1 MEISR
6 IVRELLEKRGIT
18 GEKEIEEYLSMK
30 PQLTYDPFLMKGMK
44 PAVDMIRDHISK
56 GSRICIYG
64 DYDCDGVTSIYVLT
78 EVLGQ
83 LTDADKIDNYIP
95 SRFKEGYGLKKSAI
109 ETIAARGTDLLIT
122 VDCGISQ
129 AEEVRYA
136 GQLGMD
142 VIVTDHH
149 NPGDEIPDCIVLD
162 PKQKDCDYPFEGLC
176 GCGVAYKLSQALQ
189 RSIGFDRSVILRL
202 LDIVGIATIGD
213 VVPLVDEN
221 RTIAKYGLY
230 DIRTGR
236 RDNIR
241 MLLELISRDHRT
253 LDSYGVSFGIVP
265 HINAAG
271 RIADAYEALKF
282 LQADDRADI
291 KKRAELLA
299 EYNSERKS
307 VQEQAFN
314 SSMVLAGQQ
323 CPDSLLPVVRNDNA
337 HEGIVGIVAGKMAD
351 ALNRPV
357 IVLTEKEGRL
367 KGSGRSIEGIDL
379 YNVVSGH
386 RDFLDRFGGHSA
398 ACGLTLASQEQL
410 DEFRAALE
418 MEMQKLLD
426 EEPDLLEDKG
436 HYDMIIEPE
445 DVTLRT
451 AMEIECMEPF
461 GNANEKPAFK
471 LESMQIR
478 RAALIGTGKNHL
490 KFLAERNGRTIE
502 CVAFFAADRYSELVF
517 SDPVADI
524 IGRMAVNE
532 FRGTKTV
539 QFIIDKLFPV

>member
-136 GQLGMD
+136 RELGMD

-189 RSIGFDRSVILRL
+189 RSTGFDRTVILRL
-202 LDIVGIATIGD
+202 LDIVGIATIG
-213 VVPLVDEN
+213 
-221 RTIAKYGLY
+221 
-230 DIRTGR
+230 
-236 RDNIR
+236 
-241 MLLELISRDHRT
+241 
-253 LDSYGVSFGIVP
+253 
-265 HINAAG
+265 
-271 RIADAYEALKF
+271 
-282 LQADDRADI
+282 
-291 KKRAELLA
+291 
-299 EYNSERKS
+299 
-307 VQEQAFN
+307 
-314 SSMVLAGQQ
+314 
-323 CPDSLLPVVRNDNA
+323 
-337 HEGIVGIVAGKMAD
+337 
-351 ALNRPV
+351 
-357 IVLTEKEGRL
+357 
-367 KGSGRSIEGIDL
+367 
-379 YNVVSGH
+379 
-386 RDFLDRFGGHSA
+386 
-398 ACGLTLASQEQL
+398 
-410 DEFRAALE
+410 
-418 MEMQKLLD
+418 
-426 EEPDLLEDKG
+426 
-436 HYDMIIEPE
+436 
-445 DVTLRT
+445 
-451 AMEIECMEPF
+451 
-461 GNANEKPAFK
+461 
-471 LESMQIR
+471 
-478 RAALIGTGKNHL
+478 
-490 KFLAERNGRTIE
+490 
-502 CVAFFAADRYSELVF
+502 
-517 SDPVADI
+517 
-524 IGRMAVNE
+524 
-532 FRGTKTV
+532 
-539 QFIIDKLFPV
+539 